1 MDLTK
6 AAVLVTGGSCGIG
19 LETARLL
26 RKRGARVAIC
36 ARHQV
41 MLEEAAKEIGAFP
54 IVADVSQEDDVRSM
68 IEQVIKEYDDYNV
81 LINNAGFGAFAS
93 LVELTAEEFF
103 RVWQTNVLGAMLV
116 ARESAKHFIAR
127 TSGNIVNIS
136 STAGQRGFANGSAYC
151 SSKFALHALTECWR
165 AELRQHNIRVMQV
178 NPSEVQTSFGSEE
191 SANVNAANPTKLQA
205 SDIGQLIVSM
215 LEVEDRGF
223 VTEST
228 IWATNPKEGNGN

>member
-19 LETARLL
+19 FETARIL
-26 RKRGARVAIC
+26 RERGARVAIC
-36 ARHQV
+36 ARHQD
-41 MLEEAAKEIGAFP
+41 MLEAAAGQIGAFP
-54 IVADVSQEDDVRSM
+54 IVADVSKEDDVHRLV
-68 IEQVIKEYDDYNV
+68 EQVIKEYDDYNV

-191 SANVNAANPTKLQA
+191 AANVKAANPTKLQA
-205 SDIGQLIVSM
+205 ADIGHVIVSM
-215 LEVEDRGF
+215 LEIEDRGF

-228 IWATNPKEGNGN
+228 IWATNPK